1 MKFRRNKFIIHL
13 LRLLI
18 ALSLVSCTAGTCF
31 DETESRSKAGMYKID
46 TKAVAAPDSLTL
58 FGVGMDTNFIY
69 KKSLN
74 IKKAEFPL
82 NVQDTVSRFVVR
94 INGVDDTM
102 IYKYT
107 SYIHLISKDCG
118 YTYYFT
124 LDSISFTKNNIDSV
138 AVVKNTVTTLD
149 EENIRIYY

>member
-1 MKFRRNKFIIHL
+1 MKFRRNKFIVHL

-31 DETESRSKAGMYKID
+31 DETESRSKAGFYTMEK
-46 TKAVAAPDSLTL
+46 KVAAAPDSLWL
-58 FGVGMDTNFIY
+58 FGVGKDTNFIY
-69 KKSLN
+69 KNSHN

-94 INGVDDTM
+94 INDVYDTM
-102 IYKYT
+102 VYKY
-107 SYIHLISKDCG
+107 SSNIHLISKDCG

-124 LDSISFTKNNIDSV
+124 LDSISYTKNNIDSV
-138 AVVKNTVTTLD
+138 SVVKKTVTTLN